1 MMDTFG
7 TNDHFADHQIDKLFN
22 HLTVH
27 MSEHDVSEVLD
38 AGLQRIS
45 KYCPSATSQEVRA
58 AVAAKARILT
68 GLPIPDSLE
77 VNR

>member
-22 HLTVH
+22 HLTEH
-27 MSEHDVSEVLD
+27 MTDDAVSMILST
-38 AGLQRIS
+38 GLKRIS
-45 KYCPSATSQEVRA
+45 KYCPSATSQEVKA
-58 AVAAKARILT
+58 AVAAKARTLT

-77 VNR
+77 VTR